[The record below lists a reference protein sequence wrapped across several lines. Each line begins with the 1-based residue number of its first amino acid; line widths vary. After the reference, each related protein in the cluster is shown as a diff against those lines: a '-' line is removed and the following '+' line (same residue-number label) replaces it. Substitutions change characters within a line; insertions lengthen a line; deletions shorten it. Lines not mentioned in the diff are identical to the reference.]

1 MSGPAMDVLTP
12 EQRRFNMSRIRG
24 KDTGPEMII
33 RRALHSRGFR
43 YRLHDKR
50 LPGKP
55 DLVFPKHRAVI
66 FIHGC
71 FWHGHNCH
79 LFRWPTTRAEFWQKK
94 ISQNQARDTKS
105 ERELIAQGWRW
116 MAVWECQLK
125 QGQEQVLDVLIDKCA
140 NFLIREH

>member
-1 MSGPAMDVLTP
+1 MDVLTP
-12 EQRRFNMSRIRG
+12 EQRRLNMSRIRG
-24 KDTGPEMII
+24 KDTAPEMII
-33 RRALHSRGFR
+33 RRALHARGFR

-55 DLVFPKHRAVI
+55 DLVFPRHRAVI

-105 ERELIAQGWRW
+105 ERELTAQGWRW
-116 MAVWECQLK
+116 MAVWESQLN
-125 QGQEQVLDVLIDKCA
+125 QGQEQVLDGLIDKCA
-140 NFLIREH
+140 KFLIREH